1 MEDSVSRSQAE
12 IEQLAARIG
21 RGLAAERLSR
31 NLTQAQL
38 ATEAGLSLSTLRRLE
53 DGKNISLDNL
63 IRVMDALQIAGR
75 LDALTPAL
83 DIRPVERVRPAG
95 RERKRAAPAASP
107 PPASRWAWGDQS

>member
-1 MEDSVSRSQAE
+1 MEDCMPIAEAEIDRQAE
-12 IEQLAARIG
+12 RLG

-38 ATEAGLSLSTLRRLE
+38 ATEAGVSLSTLRRLE

>member
-1 MEDSVSRSQAE
+1 MPIAEAEIHRQAE
-12 IEQLAARIG
+12 RLG
-21 RGLAAERLSR
+21 RGLATERLSR

-63 IRVMDALQIAGR
+63 VRVMDALGIAGR
-75 LDALTPAL
+75 LEALTPVL

-95 RERKRAAPAASP
+95 RERQRAAPAASP
-107 PPASRWAWGDQS
+107 PPASRWAWGDKS

>member
-1 MEDSVSRSQAE
+1 MSRSQAE

-53 DGKNISLDNL
+53 DGKNVSLDNL

-83 DIRPVERVRPAG
+83 DIRPVERVL
-95 RERKRAAPAASP
+95 SLIHI
-107 PPASRWAWGDQS
+107 

>member
-1 MEDSVSRSQAE
+1 MSRSEAE
-12 IEQLAARIG
+12 IEQLTARIG

-38 ATEAGLSLSTLRRLE
+38 AAEAGLSLSTLRRLE
-53 DGKNISLDNL
+53 DGKNVSLDNL

-95 RERKRAAPAASP
+95 RERQRAAPTASA
-107 PPASRWAWGDQS
+107 PPASRWAWGDKS

>member
-1 MEDSVSRSQAE
+1 MSRSQAE

-53 DGKNISLDNL
+53 DGKNVSLDNL

-83 DIRPVERVRPAG
+83 DIRPVERVRL
-95 RERKRAAPAASP
+95 SLIHI
-107 PPASRWAWGDQS
+107 

>member
-1 MEDSVSRSQAE
+1 MSRSQAE

-53 DGKNISLDNL
+53 DGKNVSLDNL
-63 IRVMDALQIAGR
+63 IRVMDALQIASR

-95 RERKRAAPAASP
+95 RERQRAAPAASA
-107 PPASRWAWGDQS
+107 PPASRWAWGDKS

>member
-1 MEDSVSRSQAE
+1 MSRSQAE

-53 DGKNISLDNL
+53 DGKNVSLDNL

-107 PPASRWAWGDQS
+107 PVSYTHLTLPTKRIV

>member
-1 MEDSVSRSQAE
+1 MSRSQAE

-21 RGLAAERLSR
+21 RGLTAERLSR

-83 DIRPVERVRPAG
+83 DVRPVERVRPAG

>member
-1 MEDSVSRSQAE
+1 MPIAEAEIDRQAE
-12 IEQLAARIG
+12 RLG

-83 DIRPVERVRPAG
+83 DIRPVERVRRAG

-107 PPASRWAWGDQS
+107 SPASRWAWGDQS

>member
-1 MEDSVSRSQAE
+1 MTIAETEVHRQAE
-12 IEQLAARIG
+12 RLG

-75 LDALTPAL
+75 LEALTPAL
-83 DIRPVERVRPAG
+83 DIRPIERVRPAG
-95 RERKRAAPAASP
+95 RERQRATPAASP
-107 PPASRWAWGDQS
+107 PPASRWAWGDES